1 MKRITYILFT
11 AFILSIS
18 CDNDDDTPQ
27 DPLDQLPAATQIGA
41 NTFGCLLDG
50 EVFLPGQGNLT
61 LDAVY
66 QNINGEFFFSV
77 QGNKRN
83 TENDLLRIGL
93 ATLNFELQENAAYQL
108 LENQN
113 GNATGAYF
121 IRTEMYYTSVQN
133 SGELTITHLDEEN
146 QTVSGT
152 FWFDVQDQE
161 DVLHE
166 IREGRFDMQY
176 TQ

>member
-1 MKRITYILFT
+1 MWVV
-11 AFILSIS
+11 S
-18 CDNDDDTPQ
+18 CNNDDDTPQ
-27 DPLDQLPAATQIGA
+27 DPVDQLPAATQIGA

-50 EVFLPGQGNLT
+50 EVFLPGFNSIT
-61 LDAVY
+61 NPLDAVY
-66 QNINGEFFFSV
+66 QNINGEYFFAV
-77 QGNKRN
+77 QARKRDN
-83 TENDLLRIGL
+83 QSNLIGIAL
-93 ATLNFELQENAAYQL
+93 GTLNLQLSENQTYEL
-108 LENQN
+108 LEESEGQAVGIYSFNLDQPTTD
-113 GNATGAYF
+113 A
-121 IRTEMYYTSVQN
+121 QN

-161 DVLHE
+161 GVLHE